1 MRTRSLDR
9 PDFLPKPRLNVHVS
23 RILLIILDQSLTRNI
38 LWIVRREGLMREM
51 RIITYCMEMEAI
63 IMMMPAMGHLL
74 ASLKDD
80 IGLSLLCQP
89 SCHCQTRR
97 SRTYDEIFCM
107 YRSRHAFLLIWG
119 EFIPFPPIL
128 VLQKIT
134 INLRKYKFS
143 FSFHSPNP
151 SHII

>member
-1 MRTRSLDR
+1 
-9 PDFLPKPRLNVHVS
+9 
-23 RILLIILDQSLTRNI
+23 
-38 LWIVRREGLMREM
+38 
-51 RIITYCMEMEAI
+51 
-63 IMMMPAMGHLL
+63 MMPTMRHLL

-143 FSFHSPNP
+143 FSFHSPTP
-151 SHII
+151 FQTISRPTHRWDSAIDTLTWDDSLRDAFQREIPRYRSVFPLPGTSLQ